1 MFEDEEISLSPFSKS
16 DSQLHSVASS
26 AYLLEESSSSD
37 RSSSNKRI
45 SRGQTM
51 QIQVD
56 TNSRA
61 KNAIDAIDKGKP
73 LSLDSLDAKN
83 RESIVMVDDSIAVL
97 IGARV

>member
-1 MFEDEEISLSPFSKS
+1 
-16 DSQLHSVASS
+16 
-26 AYLLEESSSSD
+26 
-37 RSSSNKRI
+37 
-45 SRGQTM
+45 M